1 LTWPPDGLFFPTVF
15 CIFFLPIFHQ
25 ELTMYASLQNP
36 LALVARLLMAALSL
50 PAGIGK
56 LTGFAGTVGY
66 ITSVGMP
73 MPTVAAAISAVVE
86 VLGSLA
92 LIFGVGTRVAAL
104 VLAFF
109 TLVASYFFH
118 AYWAVPADQQMIT
131 QLLFFKNVAVV
142 GGLLALA
149 AFGAGAWSIDGKR
162 TDR

>member
-1 LTWPPDGLFFPTVF
+1 
-15 CIFFLPIFHQ
+15 
-25 ELTMYASLQNP
+25 MYASLQNP
-36 LALVARLLMAALSL
+36 LALVARLLMAALFL

-73 MPTVAAAISAVVE
+73 MPTVAAAIAAVVE